1 MNRRYRIMK
10 LGLLAAA
17 LSCTPGLAQTT
28 SDTDYAMLPAL
39 PNSSPAS
46 AVLLDISNT
55 GERLVAVGER
65 GLVTW
70 SDDQG
75 ESWHQSAVP
84 VSLTLTSVYFASAN
98 KGWAVGHEGLILTTN
113 DGGLN
118 WEVQQ
123 TGRDTV
129 AQSIPLLEA
138 EVARLQG
145 LLDATEDPEEQ
156 DVIAFDQEYFIFALE
171 DAQAAL
177 ENGPN
182 EPLLNIWFK
191 DENIGYAVGAY
202 GAFLATTDG
211 GENWQLKSL
220 SLDNPDKYHLNR
232 FTSSADGTLYIVGES
247 GMAFRSDDQGTTW
260 KKLPVPY
267 DGSLFGILALEGDA
281 LLIYGLR
288 GNIYHSSDKGDN
300 WTAVDSP
307 IESILVA
314 GAKSDGKVVLVGAS
328 GIVLQSDSDGNDLKN
343 RFHPARDTFAAV
355 LPLDDGSLLLVGT
368 GGTVKMASYNEL
380 ESEQL

>member
-17 LSCTPGLAQTT
+17 LSSAPGLAETAT
-28 SDTDYAMLPAL
+28 ETDYAMLPAL
-39 PNSSPAS
+39 ENSSPAS
-46 AVLLDISNT
+46 AVLLDVTNT

-75 ESWHQSAVP
+75 DSWHQSTVP
-84 VSLTLTSVYFASAN
+84 VSLTLTSVYFANAN
-98 KGWAVGHEGLILTTN
+98 KGWATGHEGLILSTN

-129 AQSIPLLEA
+129 TQSIPLLEA
-138 EVARLQG
+138 EVARLQV

-156 DVIAFDQEYFIFALE
+156 DVITFDQEYFIFAIE

-182 EPLLNIWFK
+182 EPLLDIWFK
-191 DENIGYAVGAY
+191 DENIGYAVGSY

-220 SLDNPDKYHLNR
+220 SLDNADKYHLNR
-232 FTSSADGTLYIVGES
+232 FTSGADGTLYIVGES
-247 GMAFRSDDQGTTW
+247 GLAFRSGDQGATW
-260 KKLPVPY
+260 EKLPVPY

-288 GNIYHSSDKGDN
+288 GHIFYSGDKGDN
-300 WTAVDSP
+300 WTEVDST
-307 IESILVA
+307 IQSILVA
-314 GAKSDGKVVLVGAS
+314 GAKSNGKVLLVGAS
-328 GIVLQSDSDGNDLKN
+328 GIVLQSNSDGSDMNN
-343 RFHPARDTFAAV
+343 RFHPARATFSAV
-355 LPLDDGSLLLVGT
+355 LPLDDSSLLLVGT
-368 GGTVKMASYNEL
+368 GGAVKMASYNEL